1 MNFLTNATINPVRK
15 KSTFSNG
22 VNKKS
27 SIFVKVLIAFIFLFI
42 CVGFLNLFQSQ
53 IKNTFYLV
61 SSLIEKTFWKAGSD
75 SSGFLASLINAKKTE
90 AENESLKIENQN
102 LLIKITALQEQ
113 ERQNGAINEMI
124 ANDPQKEFKLVLA
137 GVVGVSG
144 SQDIILINKGL
155 NDGIFEGM
163 PVISQQKVLFGKVL
177 KVYKSFSEVELISNK
192 NNVLNVK
199 IQNSDPLSA
208 PIYGVV
214 RGDSNLG
221 IYLDL
226 VPVDSNINKGDVLV
240 TSALEGTFPKDLLVG
255 KIKET
260 EKNDLK
266 PFQTIK
272 IEPFFNLKE
281 AESLFIITDYRR

>member
-1 MNFLTNATINPVRK
+1 MNFFTNATINPVRK
-15 KSTFSNG
+15 SFSNG
-22 VNKKS
+22 VNKKNN
-27 SIFVKVLIAFIFLFI
+27 IFVKILIVFIFLFI
-42 CVGFLNLFQSQ
+42 FVAFLNFFQSQ
-53 IKNTFYLV
+53 IKNAFYLV
-61 SSLIEKTFWKAGSD
+61 SSPIEKTFWKAGSD

-90 AENESLKIENQN
+90 AENENLKIENQS
-102 LLIKITALQEQ
+102 LLIKITSLQEQ

-137 GVVGVSG
+137 GVIGVSG

-177 KVYKSFSEVELISNK
+177 KAYKSFSEVELISNK

-199 IQNSDPLSA
+199 IQNSDVASP
-208 PIYGVV
+208 PVYGVV
-214 RGDSNLG
+214 KGDSNLG

-240 TSALEGTFPKDLLVG
+240 TSALEGIYPKDLLVG
-255 KIKET
+255 KVNKT

-266 PFQTIK
+266 PFQTVK
-272 IEPFFNLKE
+272 IEPFFNVKE
-281 AESLFIITDYRR
+281 AENLFIITDYKR